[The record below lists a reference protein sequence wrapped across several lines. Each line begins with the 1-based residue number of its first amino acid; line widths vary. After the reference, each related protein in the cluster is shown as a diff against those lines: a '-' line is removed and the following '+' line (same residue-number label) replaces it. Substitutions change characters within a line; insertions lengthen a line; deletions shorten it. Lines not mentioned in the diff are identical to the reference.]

1 MSSLFGGLFG
11 GSKPAQ
17 QDKQDSASADIFSQ
31 TQFRSTVQPSQQPPA
46 SAEGT
51 MKDIAL
57 DASAGPSQ
65 PPATPAPAPEAPS
78 SLGML
83 QSSFDASKLHPMAN
97 LGDNLDFLNLDED
110 KLTDMEGAESVL
122 PSRGWTDDLCVGTG
136 TTYLTGLLTGGAWG
150 MKEGLSRPLGP
161 NPSMRLR
168 LNSVLNSCTRRG
180 SFTGNS
186 LGVLDSLRGHHDA
199 LNSIGAGA
207 LSGGLFKCTS
217 GVRPAAVGATM
228 GAGAM
233 AAW

>member
-1 MSSLFGGLFG
+1 
-11 GSKPAQ
+11 
-17 QDKQDSASADIFSQ
+17 
-31 TQFRSTVQPSQQPPA
+31 
-46 SAEGT
+46 
-51 MKDIAL
+51 
-57 DASAGPSQ
+57 
-65 PPATPAPAPEAPS
+65 
-78 SLGML
+78 ML

-233 AAW
+233 AAWSALKNYL

>member
-17 QDKQDSASADIFSQ
+17 EKQDSASADIFSQ
-31 TQFRSTVQPSQQPPA
+31 TQFRSNVQPSAPA

-65 PPATPAPAPEAPS
+65 PSAPAAPVPEAPS
-78 SLGML
+78 SVGML

-97 LGDNLDFLNLDED
+97 LGDNLDFLALDED

-136 TTYLTGLLTGGAWG
+136 TTYLTGTCRAD
-150 MKEGLSRPLGP
+150 
-161 NPSMRLR
+161 RLCACKANTQVCFR
-168 LNSVLNSCTRRG
+168 E
-180 SFTGNS
+180 
-186 LGVLDSLRGHHDA
+186 A
-199 LNSIGAGA
+199 
-207 LSGGLFKCTS
+207 SGE
-217 GVRPAAVGATM
+217 
-228 GAGAM
+228 
-233 AAW
+233 